1 MEKKNFENVA
11 GNISETSQKDNIS
24 FGGDIMQNDDVT
36 NQESNVEDESEED
49 ASEAVEESTLSL
61 GRIQGGVYTNEY
73 AGFACELDST
83 WEFYSAEELQDLP
96 ENIAELMEGTELGEN
111 IDSYEQIM
119 DMQAECVNDLTG
131 INVLYQKMD
140 MQERLAY
147 ASLDEEQLMEY
158 MLTQKD
164 LLTESYAQTGI
175 IVEEMS
181 TKQVTFAGEERIGL
195 LTKAKFQDIDYYIFQ
210 LFNHDL
216 GQYSV
221 TISFSS
227 FVEDKTDEIIALFY
241 AL

>member
-1 MEKKNFENVA
+1 MV
-11 GNISETSQKDNIS
+11 
-24 FGGDIMQNDDVT
+24 
-36 NQESNVEDESEED
+36 DESEVDTNEVTE
-49 ASEAVEESTLSL
+49 EATFSL

-96 ENIAELMEGTELGEN
+96 ENIAELMEGTELGED
-111 IDSYEQIM
+111 IDQYVQIM

-131 INVLYQKMD
+131 INVLYQKMS

-147 ASLDEEQLMEY
+147 VSMDEKELMEY

-164 LLTESYAQTGI
+164 ILAESYAQTGI

-181 TKQVTFAGEERIGL
+181 TRTVTFAGEERVGL
-195 LTKAKFQDIDYYIFQ
+195 LTKAKVQDIDYYIFQ

-216 GQYSV
+216 DQYSV
-221 TISFSS
+221 TITFSS
-227 FVEDKTDEIIALFY
+227 FMDDKTEELLNLFY